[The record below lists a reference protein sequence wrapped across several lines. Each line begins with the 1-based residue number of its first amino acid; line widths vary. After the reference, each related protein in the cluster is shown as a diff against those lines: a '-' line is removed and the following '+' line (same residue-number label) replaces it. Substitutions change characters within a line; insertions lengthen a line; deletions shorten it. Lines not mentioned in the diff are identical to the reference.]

1 MTWIVFAY
9 HIASRLAYV
18 LGVGFTLRR
27 QDRTGF
33 VTERHGVE
41 GGFQRFRRTAALLM
55 GNDAVSF
62 VVLCLVSANTLRIA
76 LPYALTVGVGVVF
89 VVVGI
94 LTKLWAAAT
103 LGDGYYWR
111 NFFAPADPVPNSGG
125 PYRWLKNPMYTVGYL
140 PTYGLALVTGSV
152 LGLVAALFD
161 QTAILLFYR
170 LVEKPHFELITSVPD
185 SARPPSHGTAPGR
198 QL

>member
-41 GGFQRFRRTAALLM
+41 AGFQRFRRTAALLM

-62 VVLCLVSANTLRIA
+62 VVLCVVSANALQIA
-76 LPYALTVGVGVVF
+76 LPRALTLAVGVAF

-111 NFFAPADPVPNSGG
+111 NFFAPADPVPTSGG

-170 LVEKPHFELITSVPD
+170 LVEKPHFELLTSEPG

-198 QL
+198 RL

>member
-1 MTWIVFAY
+1 MTWIIFAY

-41 GGFQRFRRTAALLM
+41 GGFQRFRRTAAFLM

-62 VVLCLVSANTLRIA
+62 VVLCLVSANTLQVGVSRS
-76 LPYALTVGVGVVF
+76 LTLAVGVVF
-89 VVVGI
+89 VVVGV

-111 NFFAPADPVPNSGG
+111 NFFAPADTVPNSGG

-161 QTAILLFYR
+161 QIAILLFYR
-170 LVEKPHFELITSVPD
+170 LVEKPHFELLTSVPG
-185 SARPPSHGTAPGR
+185 SARPPSRGTAPGR
-198 QL
+198 RL

>member
-1 MTWIVFAY
+1 MIWIIFAY

-27 QDRTGF
+27 QDRTGC

-62 VVLCLVSANTLRIA
+62 VVLCLVSANTLRID

-111 NFFAPADPVPNSGG
+111 NFFAPADPVPNAGG

-170 LVEKPHFELITSVPD
+170 LVEKPHFELLTSVPD

-198 QL
+198 RL

>member
-1 MTWIVFAY
+1 MAWIAFAY

-18 LGVGFTLRR
+18 LGVGLTLRR

-41 GGFQRFRRTAALLM
+41 GGFQRFRRTAAFLM

-62 VVLCLVSANTLRIA
+62 VLLCLVSANSLRIG
-76 LPYALTVGVGVVF
+76 LPRALTLGVGVIF
-89 VVVGI
+89 VVVGV

-125 PYRWLKNPMYTVGYL
+125 PYRWLRNPMYTVGYL
-140 PTYGLALVTGSV
+140 PTYGLALMTGSM

-170 LVEKPHFELITSVPD
+170 LVEKPHFEVLTSSPG
-185 SARPPSHGTAPGR
+185 SARSPSRGIAPGR
-198 QL
+198 RP

>member
-1 MTWIVFAY
+1 MIWIVFAY

-62 VVLCLVSANTLRIA
+62 VVLCIVSANTLRIA
-76 LPYALTVGVGVVF
+76 LPRVLVPGVGVVF

-103 LGDGYYWR
+103 LGDGYYWW
-111 NFFAPADPVPNSGG
+111 NFFAPADPVPSSGG

-170 LVEKPHFELITSVPD
+170 LVEKPHFEVLTSEPG
-185 SARPPSHGTAPGR
+185 SAHPPSRGTAPGR
-198 QL
+198 RL